1 MWLVNDCG
9 LCGCGGLSWQTV
21 FLGMADCTASLRLLW
36 CEESSAMVIWEQLIQ
51 FKDLSEMGTKFEDL
65 DKIKTPSF
73 QIVQE

>member
-1 MWLVNDCG
+1 
-9 LCGCGGLSWQTV
+9 
-21 FLGMADCTASLRLLW
+21 
-36 CEESSAMVIWEQLIQ
+36 MVIWEQLIQ